1 MKQINKIITISV
13 LSSSF
18 LLGANVPNI
27 GDIEKQILVPK
38 EVEKKQTPLI
48 EIGGVKKYAAP
59 MVDDKSGKT
68 IFVKSFKIDGAIHI
82 KEDKL
87 LSLISSYTN
96 RDLTFKDLQEV
107 ASIITKE
114 YRNQGYFVA
123 RAYLPIQNIKENN
136 GVIIIAII
144 EGNYGKF
151 KLNNNSRVKDSII
164 QSMLDNAKQR
174 DNIVSTNTLERAML
188 IINDTAGA
196 IVSGADVMPG
206 VEVGTS
212 DFTITTQA
220 SKKVD
225 GYALV
230 DNVGS
235 KYTGKNR
242 LMAGV
247 NFNSPFK
254 LGDKLSLSG
263 LISNGENLKNGKI
276 AYGLPIAANGLKGE
290 ISYSQTSYSLVKLG
304 TTADDAFTGDS
315 KTFEASL
322 TYPII
327 RTRIENLNGTITLQ
341 RKDLNDEYN
350 KDKVKPRDS
359 ESLNLAL
366 LYDKDY
372 LAYGKNSKSQAN
384 INLTYGNLS
393 FDNESDKSADKLA
406 ANTAGNYS
414 KINLDLSNTIA
425 ITNKLTFDS
434 SLKMQ
439 YALGNKNLD
448 GSEDF
453 SIGGSTGVK
462 LYPDGELSAENGYVL
477 NLEAKYKLPNL
488 NNLSNT
494 LGVFYDR
501 GKAFMANNAQ
511 GTFES
516 KSLQDV
522 GIGYYLSYNNFFG
535 KLQVAWKA
543 NSDDAT
549 SEEKRNSRILFQG
562 GLSF

>member
-151 KLNNNSRVKDSII
+151 KLNNDSRVKDSII

-366 LYDKDY
+366 SYDKDY

-393 FDNESDKSADKLA
+393 FDNKSDKSADKLA

-439 YALGNKNLD
+439 YAFGNKNLD